1 MRLDCRKIDLKRLL
15 WRCFLFASLT
25 VSNVNARESYLVE
38 RVIDGDTIVLS
49 NKETVRLL
57 GINTQRL
64 LIEKTQ
70 VIRAH

>member
-1 MRLDCRKIDLKRLL
+1 
-15 WRCFLFASLT
+15 LFASLT